1 MPDPFLFALRLSEG
15 PRFHAMLGD
24 LAGRLLEQAGY
35 GAPAIADILAKVREA
50 LDEGATGGLGKCD
63 VQFRAEGGQLTI
75 VVAYAGG
82 REWRVT
88 RALPD

>member
-1 MPDPFLFALRLSEG
+1 
-15 PRFHAMLGD
+15 MLGD
-24 LAGRLLEQAGY
+24 LAGRVLEQVGY
-35 GAPAIADILAKVREA
+35 GAPAIADILGKLREA
-50 LDEGATGGLGKCD
+50 LDQGATGNHGECD
-63 VQFRAEGGQLTI
+63 VRFRAEAGQLTI